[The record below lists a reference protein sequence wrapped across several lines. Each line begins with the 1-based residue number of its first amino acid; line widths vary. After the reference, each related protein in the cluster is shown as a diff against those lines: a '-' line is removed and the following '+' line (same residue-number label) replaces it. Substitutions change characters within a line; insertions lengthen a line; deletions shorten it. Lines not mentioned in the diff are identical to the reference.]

1 MKDTLAYNR
10 GFEDALEL
18 CLADLEKT
26 KTLEEARE
34 KVRCYLGLVKE
45 NKLERL
51 RKMLWIAKE

>member
-1 MKDTLAYNR
+1 MKDISDYNR

-34 KVRCYLGLVKE
+34 KVRCYLGL
-45 NKLERL
+45 
-51 RKMLWIAKE
+51 